1 MCDDEVFP
9 LPLFHGTSTY
19 FLRDIIQHGIASVSV
34 HERLRSRDFLRQ
46 VWSLRLELAR
56 EDERVELL
64 AWPGSMIDHMIG
76 DRVSAGGF
84 NFRYGQFYCTA
95 EERKAVAYAT
105 NAFGSELITEGAKL
119 LDEVRLVAPA
129 KADELLARYAE
140 IARCLAFDHEPVLLK
155 FEGVERSA
163 VLGEGGEQFSPAEE
177 RIAQF
182 LSFEVRPTARYS
194 SVSVFEVVEVQFDSA
209 GVASYKL
216 IPAKGAI

>member
-1 MCDDEVFP
+1 MCDHEVFP
-9 LPLFHGTSTY
+9 LPLFHGTSNY
-19 FLRDIIQHGIASVSV
+19 FLPDIIQHGIASVSV
-34 HERLRSRDFLRQ
+34 HERLRSRDFLRE
-46 VWSLRLELAR
+46 VWGLRLELAR
-56 EDERVELL
+56 EDEL
-64 AWPGSMIDHMIG
+64 AAWRGSMIDHMIG
-76 DRVSAGGF
+76 DRISAGGF

-129 KADELLARYAE
+129 KANELLVRYAE
-140 IARCLAFDHEPVLLK
+140 VARCLAFNHKPVLLK

-163 VLGEGGEQFSPAEE
+163 LLGEGGEQLSPAEE
-177 RIAQF
+177 RIAQL